1 MGRSISS
8 SIDSTQLERT
18 LRWHFP
24 RLHREL
30 VDGPRAFP
38 DSHLAIAGHLRVLLC
53 DHKYPPVLLAYAKAC
68 GRNLVVYG
76 RPAKQSQPG
85 AKILVAWSSVV
96 ASWTPLPEFGLVPI
110 AVEEYMDASIGVIQ
124 YDVNKP
130 STAYSPREIINWVAN
145 TEGVSHFNYDMRKKP
160 VHQRLK
166 GLLDL
171 GAGAG
176 DDKHLRAILHQI
188 GVWTLHAIDDV
199 VPKEPPLIYDER
211 ANA

>member
-1 MGRSISS
+1 M
-8 SIDSTQLERT
+8 
-18 LRWHFP
+18 RWHFP

-38 DSHLAIAGHLRVLLC
+38 DPHLAIAGHLRVLLC
-53 DHKYPPVLLAYAKAC
+53 DHKYPPVLFAYAKL
-68 GRNLVVYG
+68 RETDLVVYA
-76 RPAKQSQPG
+76 RPAEPSAPC

-110 AVEEYMDASIGVIQ
+110 AAETYMDTPIGVIQ

-130 STAYSPREIINWVAN
+130 SSPYTPREVINWVAN
-145 TEGVSHFNYDMRKKP
+145 TEGVSHFNDDSRKKP

-166 GLLDL
+166 GLLDI
-171 GAGAG
+171 GAGVG

-188 GVWTLHAIDDV
+188 GVWTLHAIDLV
-199 VPKEPPLIYDER
+199 VPSEPPLIYDER